1 MLRDEVDG
9 ENTVEDEPISEDQV
23 ALLVSL
29 DDLTIGHFA
38 VDRQQGMIGVLG
50 ENGESLFRTALFH
63 TLQADIGAFQ
73 SREAD
78 EERVCRLGERR
89 VETDT
94 NSQVLS
100 MPKTWIR
107 LMPLR
112 SQSSMTCER

>member
-9 ENTVEDEPISEDQV
+9 EHAVEDEAVSEDQV

-29 DDLTIGHFA
+29 DDLAVRHLA
-38 VDRQQGMIGVLG
+38 VDRQQRVVGVLG
-50 ENGESLFRTALFH
+50 ENGETLFRTTLLH
-63 TLQADIGAFQ
+63 TLQTDVRAFQ

-78 EERVCRLGERR
+78 EERICGLGERG
-89 VETDT
+89 EKGDT

-100 MPKTWIR
+100 MPNTWTR

-112 SQSSMTCER
+112 SQSSMTWER